1 MSKKTFGY
9 QTTDEK
15 REKGSSYGVPLLSQE
30 YANTTFSPSNT
41 ANEEH
46 SILLKD
52 EQQHKA
58 ATSSHY
64 TSENKVVG

>member
-15 REKGSSYGVPLLSQE
+15 LEKGSSYGVPLLSQE

-52 EQQHKA
+52 DQ
-58 ATSSHY
+58 
-64 TSENKVVG
+64 

>member
-15 REKGSSYGVPLLSQE
+15 CEKGSSYLSMKPALNTYGVPLLSQE

-52 EQQHKA
+52 EQ
-58 ATSSHY
+58 
-64 TSENKVVG
+64 